1 MKGMRVLVVD
11 DDPSVRESLGKVL
24 SGEGYEVALA
34 ADGQAALE
42 RFEQGAVDLL
52 LLDLGLPIRNG
63 WDTFER
69 MTTRNPL
76 MPVIIVT
83 AQTDHYNVPVPAGVG
98 ALMEKPLDAPRLLQ
112 TIRELLAEPERARP
126 QRTRA
131 GSQDVRS
138 APGDGAAFLMKLREQ
153 HIVRFRGAS
162 ATGNEQWRRT

>member
-1 MKGMRVLVVD
+1 MKVLVVD

-34 ADGQAALE
+34 ADGPAALE
-42 RFEQGAVDLL
+42 RFEKGTIDLL

-69 MTTRNPL
+69 ITSRNPL

-83 AQTDHYNVPVPAGVG
+83 GQTEHYHVAVPAGVG

-112 TIRELLAEPERARP
+112 TIRELLAEPEHARLP
-126 QRTRA
+126 RTRVS
-131 GSQDVRS
+131 SQDLRS
-138 APGDGAAFLMKLREQ
+138 IPRDGAAFLMKLREQ
-153 HIVRFRGAS
+153 HTVRFGGAP
-162 ATGNEQWRRT
+162 ANGNEQWRRK